1 MSSLQASQTPGPT
14 LTYRGIVTFWLPLA
28 GTWVMMSVEGP
39 FLAAI
44 IARLDAPEVN
54 LAAFA
59 VAFAFAIVI
68 ESPVMMLLSASTAL
82 VEDRESYLA
91 LRRFAY
97 GLGGLLTL
105 VQLLILMP
113 PVFGLLVAGL
123 SLPDEVA
130 RLAHGGLALM
140 LPWTAAIAYR
150 RFRQGLLIRDG
161 LTRRVAYGTIVR
173 LASMSMAAFAAYQL
187 STLPGVYIAALSLS
201 VGVVLEAVA
210 SRAMTAGPL
219 ARVLERHREPSRLD
233 SLRVPALLRFY
244 TPLALAS
251 LLALASQPTVTF
263 FMGQSRFALE
273 SLAVLPVIHGLTFF
287 FRSLGLSYLE
297 VVIAL
302 LGRDREHYRRIRNFA
317 VALGIGASAGLGLI
331 AFTPLA
337 AGWYGTVSGLS
348 DELTLFALAPTRILV
363 LLPAFSVL
371 LAFQRGLL
379 VHAGRNAPATWA
391 TLIELTGIATALAVG
406 IHWFDFVGAVA
417 AAVALISARI
427 VSTMWLL
434 PVCAH
439 VLRRRPELPPR
450 IVTPQEPHTP

>member
-1 MSSLQASQTPGPT
+1 MPTST
-14 LTYRGIVTFWLPLA
+14 LTYRRILTFWLPLA
-28 GTWVMMSVEGP
+28 GTWVMMSIEGP

-113 PVFGLLVAGL
+113 PVFGFLVAGL

-140 LPWTAAIAYR
+140 LPWTAAIGYR

-161 LTRRVAYGTIVR
+161 LTRRVAYGTLVR
-173 LASMSMAAFAAYQL
+173 LAAMSMAAFAAYRL
-187 STLPGVYIAALSLS
+187 SELPGVYIAALSLS
-201 VGVVLEAVA
+201 VGVVLEALA
-210 SRAMTAGPL
+210 SRVMTSGPL
-219 ARVLERHREPSRLD
+219 ARVLSRHRDPGRLA
-233 SLRVPALLRFY
+233 SLRVSALLRFY

-251 LLALASQPTVTF
+251 LLALASQPLVTF

-273 SLAVLPVIHGLTFF
+273 SLAVLPVVHGLTFF

-302 LGRDREHYRRIRNFA
+302 LGRDHEHYRRIRNFA
-317 VALGIGASAGLGLI
+317 ITLAVGASVGLGLI
-331 AFTPLA
+331 AFSPLA
-337 AGWYGTVSGLS
+337 AVWYGTISGLS
-348 DELTLFALAPTRILV
+348 NELTLFALAPTRILV
-363 LLPAFSVL
+363 ILPALSVL

-391 TLIELTGIATALAVG
+391 TLIELTGIAVVLAIA
-406 IHWFDFVGAVA
+406 IHWLDVVGAVA
-417 AAVALISARI
+417 AAVALVSARI
-427 VSTMWLL
+427 VGTMWLL
-434 PVCAH
+434 PVCAT
-439 VLRRRPELPPR
+439 VLRHRPELSRKIVAPPAPQ
-450 IVTPQEPHTP
+450 TP